1 MSNDLS
7 RELDLAT
14 RLAREAG
21 EVTLKYHRTED
32 LEVQDKGVDDPV
44 TRADKEA
51 EEVILPQ
58 LHEHFPQD
66 GLLSEEAEDKT
77 SWRDHK
83 RSWIVDP
90 LDGTKDF
97 VLGFDGYSVMIGLLE
112 GGRPVLGVVHQPVT
126 GLTFRAAGD
135 HAEVVDPAGTARPMR
150 VSVEGDAARIRL
162 VVSNTHRSER
172 VDQLKKIL
180 DITDELKVGSVGI
193 KISFVARNERDLYV
207 HPTGHCKL
215 WDTCAPEAILA
226 AAGGRMTDLF
236 GDPLR
241 YEPDEL
247 RVSRGIVASN
257 GAVHD
262 RVVEAIRPII
272 DGVEI

>member
-1 MSNDLS
+1 
-7 RELDLAT
+7 
-14 RLAREAG
+14 
-21 EVTLKYHRTED
+21 
-32 LEVQDKGVDDPV
+32 V